1 MVETHP
7 GPRATTALD
16 LRGVPCP
23 LNCTHVILALEDMAE
38 GEVLGVILDDGDPVT
53 HVTATMTG
61 EGETILSRTRLD
73 DGNWRVEIR
82 RHV

>member
-1 MVETHP
+1 M
-7 GPRATTALD
+7 RAALD

-23 LNCTHVILALEDMAE
+23 LNCTRVILALEDMAE
-38 GEVLGVILDDGDPVT
+38 GEVLSVILDDGDPVT
-53 HVTATMTG
+53 NVTATMTR
-61 EGETILSRTRLD
+61 EGEPILSRTRLD